1 MGPAAAFEAREAVA
15 DLLLRRV
22 RGVAQQ
28 RRCGHD
34 PAIEAI
40 AALRHLLG
48 DEGGLQRVRLVQS
61 AKPGEGRD
69 LVPAA
74 ADTGKE
80 QDRVGA
86 PSTWTVQAPHCASPQ
101 PKCGLLSPSSL
112 RST

>member
-1 MGPAAAFEAREAVA
+1 MRTAAAFEPGEAVA
-15 DLLLRRV
+15 DLLLRGV

-28 RRCGHD
+28 CRRGHD
-34 PAIEAI
+34 PAVEAI

-48 DEGGLQRVRLVQS
+48 DKGCLQRVRLVRGAEP
-61 AKPGEGRD
+61 AKVVT

-74 ADTGKE
+74 ADTGNE